1 MNATLAYAGSILL
14 IIWSIIHLVPTRAVL
29 REFGPLDS
37 DNSRQVIM
45 GWLVEGL
52 TLMFVGVMVLLLL
65 IFKEPDNG
73 TTFMVMRI
81 VSAYL
86 LVLAFVSYLVGN
98 RTNLLPLKASPL
110 MKCAVAAMYLS
121 AAL

>member
-73 TTFMVMRI
+73 ATFLVMRI

-86 LVLAFVSYLVGN
+86 LILAFVSYLVGN

>member
-1 MNATLAYAGSILL
+1 MNPTLAYIGCVLL
-14 IIWSIIHLVPTRAVL
+14 ILWSFVHLLPTRAVV

-52 TLMFVGVMVLLLL
+52 TTLFIGVMVLLLL
-65 IFKEPDNG
+65 LFKEPDNG
-73 TTFMVMRI
+73 ATLLVLRI
-81 VSAYL
+81 VSGYL
-86 LVLAFVSYLVGN
+86 GLLAFVSYAVGN

-110 MKCAVAAMYLS
+110 VKCAAAAMFLS

>member
-73 TTFMVMRI
+73 ATFMVMRI

>member
-1 MNATLAYAGSILL
+1 MNVTLAYAGSILL

-73 TTFMVMRI
+73 ATFMVMRI

-98 RTNLLPLKASPL
+98 RTNLLPLRASPL

-121 AAL
+121 AST

>member
-1 MNATLAYAGSILL
+1 MNATLAYGGSILL

-73 TTFMVMRI
+73 ATFMVMRI

-86 LVLAFVSYLVGN
+86 LILAFVSYLVGN

>member
-1 MNATLAYAGSILL
+1 MNQTLAYLGSFLL

-73 TTFMVMRI
+73 ATFMVMRI

>member
-52 TLMFVGVMVLLLL
+52 TLMFVGLMVLLLL

-73 TTFMVMRI
+73 ATFLVMRI

>member
-73 TTFMVMRI
+73 ATFMVIRI

-86 LVLAFVSYLVGN
+86 LILAFVSYLVGN

>member
-1 MNATLAYAGSILL
+1 MNQTLAYLGSFLL

-73 TTFMVMRI
+73 ATFMVIRI

-86 LVLAFVSYLVGN
+86 LILAFVSYLVGN